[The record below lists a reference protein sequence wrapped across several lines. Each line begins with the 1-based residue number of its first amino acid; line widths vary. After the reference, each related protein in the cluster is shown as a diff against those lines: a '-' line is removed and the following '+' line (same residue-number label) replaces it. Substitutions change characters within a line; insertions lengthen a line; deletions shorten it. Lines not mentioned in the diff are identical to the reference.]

1 MLLHALISASR
12 ANGPGLRAVVFFQ
25 GCSLCCPKCWNPSMH
40 RFRGTEATVNDVVQE
55 VLNACQE
62 HKLEG
67 VTFSGGEPMQQA
79 DTLLTLMYTLRQRAP
94 ELSFGM
100 FSGYTEYELDLGQY
114 WTWGCD
120 YSERVR
126 GRIWRTIQ
134 AYLDFAVLGRFDPTQ
149 PCILPLRSSHNQ
161 VLRLFSGRYNV
172 QDFSEQLV
180 EVTVHTDGRAE
191 LTGFPTLGLPW

>member
-25 GCSLCCPKCWNPSMH
+25 GCSIACPKCWNPQTH
-40 RFRGTEATVNDVVQE
+40 PFHGTETTVNDVVQE
-55 VLNACQE
+55 VLKARQE
-62 HKLEG
+62 HTLEG

-79 DTLLTLMYTLRQRAP
+79 NSLLTLMYTLRQRAP
-94 ELSFGM
+94 GLSFGM
-100 FSGYTEYELDLGQY
+100 FSGYTEYELDLGRY

-134 AYLDFAVLGRFDPTQ
+134 AYLDFAVLGRFDQTQ
-149 PCILPLRSSHNQ
+149 PCILPLRSSR
-161 VLRLFSGRYNV
+161 VGA
-172 QDFSEQLV
+172 
-180 EVTVHTDGRAE
+180 T
-191 LTGFPTLGLPW
+191 